1 MNKRI
6 LFAVILIALGV
17 TSLIGNIYTEFSI
30 GWIIGHWWPTIII
43 LCGIWSIS
51 DFKADSIL
59 WGSFLI
65 INGGLL
71 QLNKLDIIPWGFW
84 SYFWPVLLI
93 WLGLSMFVKKS
104 DRKQCGGRFHGG
116 RNRIVEK
123 EGISYINTQSMFA
136 GVEEKFKTDDFRGGE
151 VSVMFG
157 AAEVDL
163 RSSLM
168 SPQATQLKVS
178 AMFGE
183 AIVFVPTEWNI
194 IVRSSAVLG
203 SAENKTINKINF
215 DQPILEIKAEAMLG
229 SVEIRN

>member
-6 LFAVILIALGV
+6 LFAVILIVLGV

-30 GWIIGHWWPTIII
+30 GWIIGHWWPMIII
-43 LCGIWSIS
+43 ICGIWSIS

-93 WLGLSMFVKKS
+93 WLGISMFVKKS
-104 DRKQCGGRFHGG
+104 DHKGCGRRYQGG

-163 RSSLM
+163 RASIMSSD
-168 SPQATQLKVS
+168 ATQLKVS

-183 AIVFVPTEWNI
+183 AIVFVPTDWNI
-194 IVRSSAVLG
+194 IVRSSAILG

-215 DQPILEIKAEAMLG
+215 DQPILEIKADAMLG

>member
-6 LFAVILIALGV
+6 LVAVILIGLGV

-30 GWIIGHWWPTIII
+30 GWIIGHWWPTLII

-93 WLGLSMFVKKS
+93 WVGLSMFVKKNDHS
-104 DRKQCGGRFHGG
+104 CGKRFHN

-163 RSSLM
+163 RNSLM

-194 IVRSSAVLG
+194 IVRSSAILG